1 MAAVRSHV
9 CGARQHAIRQLP
21 LEGQVP
27 VIHRRNLVFIYGIPA
42 QDELIQGE
50 LGIHGRRESRW
61 ERVEAALR
69 RAAERRLRRGFDAQR
84 VAERPRLDRAGQ
96 GAQDELRAE
105 GSLVDKPVVDDAI
118 YSAIEEDSEPATQG
132 RLAIPENI
140 VRETDAGGEV
150 VQAGADAV
158 FRHAGVTREE
168 NSGRRVGELFGVD
181 TGEKIRQP
189 KLLHAP
195 LELVPGQ
202 ERLIAQSQV
211 HSQPPADTEIVLN
224 IRADEIVAII
234 LEFSR
239 ALTEGYVTA
248 VIPELTGQESG
259 ERWKAELRRLKE
271 SVIEIHPAALD
282 HSAEAQ
288 VVLTQNPVHIITPG
302 EVVAE
307 ERGAG
312 IISEIKRPV
321 HPDLLDGLRVGLKR
335 QRDAQIRDANSV
347 GRRAARGVFMGI
359 AETEGIEQSRA
370 EDMSVLYEC
379 VLRDDGRAVGIRQEI
394 RGVKHRV
401 SRKAVVEVPARHLI
415 ILSE

>member
-1 MAAVRSHV
+1 
-9 CGARQHAIRQLP
+9 RQHTGWQLA
-21 LEGQVP
+21 LDGQVP
-27 VIHRRNLVFIYGIPA
+27 VIHRRNLVFIYRIPA

-50 LGIHGRRESRW
+50 LRIRRRREGRG
-61 ERVEAALR
+61 ERINAALSC
-69 RAAERRLRRGFDAQR
+69 AAERRLRRRFDAPR
-84 VAERPRLDRAGQ
+84 VAERPWFDRAGQ
-96 GAQDELRAE
+96 SAQYDLWAE
-105 GSLVDKPVVDDAI
+105 GSLVDKPVVDDAV
-118 YSAIEEDSEPATQG
+118 YAAIEEDSEPATQG
-132 RLAIPENI
+132 RLAVTENI

-158 FRHAGVTREE
+158 FRHTGVTREE
-168 NSGRRVGELFGVD
+168 HSGWRVGELFGMD
-181 TGEKIRQP
+181 TGEKVRQP

-211 HSQPPADTEIVLN
+211 HGQSPADMKIVLN
-224 IRADEIVAII
+224 IRADEIVAVI

-239 ALTEGYVTA
+239 ALTEGQVTR

-259 ERWKAELRRLKE
+259 EGWKAELRRLKE

-282 HSAEAQ
+282 HSTEAQ
-288 VVLTQNPVHIITPG
+288 VVFTQNPVHIITPG
-302 EVVAE
+302 KVVAE
-307 ERGAG
+307 ECGAG
-312 IISEIKRPV
+312 IISEIKHPV

-335 QRDAQIRDANSV
+335 QRDAQIRDANRV

-359 AETEGIEQSRA
+359 AETEGIQQSRA
-370 EDMSVLYEC
+370 EDMCILDKS

-401 SRKAVVEVPARHLI
+401 SRKAVVEVPPRHLV
-415 ILSE
+415 ILRE